1 MLVAWLADNKTQGW
15 TVGIEF
21 VQFQK
26 NSAFHSGIKC
36 SPYSAMFGC
45 EARVG
50 QTSLSLPSEVINT
63 LESEDD
69 LAAIVGDS
77 PTASTNNLITPVTIT
92 SVQPC
97 HTSITSM
104 QLGDTITEE
113 QHSDPGSE
121 FEEVISNQTPSQIIE
136 KNTAQIMLNR
146 ENAHTA
152 QVFQAERMV
161 KRSRLELQ
169 AGIVGDNVVV
179 PNPTVDRGRGDAQI
193 YLA

>member
-1 MLVAWLADNKTQGW
+1 M
-15 TVGIEF
+15 
-21 VQFQK
+21 
-26 NSAFHSGIKC
+26 
-36 SPYSAMFGC
+36 
-45 EARVG
+45 
-50 QTSLSLPSEVINT
+50 INT

-77 PTASTNNLITPVTIT
+77 PTGSTDNLITQVTIT

-97 HTSITSM
+97 GASITSM

-136 KNTAQIMLNR
+136 KNTAQIILNL

-152 QVFQAERMV
+152 QVFQVERMV

-169 AGIVGDNVVV
+169 AGIVRDNVAV
-179 PNPTVDRGRGDAQI
+179 PIPTVNREIRDRGFPK
-193 YLA
+193 YP